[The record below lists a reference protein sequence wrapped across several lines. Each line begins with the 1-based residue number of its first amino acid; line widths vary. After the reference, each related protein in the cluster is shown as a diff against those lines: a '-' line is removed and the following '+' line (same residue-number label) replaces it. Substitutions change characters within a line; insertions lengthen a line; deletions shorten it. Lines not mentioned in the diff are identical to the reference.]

1 MERGPA
7 GERETRIAVGT
18 SSWADPGFVEE
29 WYPPGLPARERL
41 AHYAERFDAVEVN
54 STFYAVP
61 GPAQVRRWVDA
72 TLDGFTFDVKLH
84 RLLSRHSAGLDS
96 LPAALREGATTRGGG
111 RGRPRVALD
120 ERLEAA
126 LVEAQLE
133 AIDPL
138 AAAGRLR
145 CLLLQLTPGFGPR
158 DHRLDELAAVVARC
172 APHPVAI
179 ELRNRSWVKPER
191 VQETLGWF
199 EAHGAVWVG
208 VDAPAVEHF
217 TVMPPIDA
225 VTRPGVAYLRLHGRD
240 PDAYVRGRAVAERFA
255 YRYSDAELEEV
266 AGRVHALAE
275 RAGGGGEVRV
285 YFNNNR
291 GDDAPQAAQRLKEL
305 LGLA

>member
-1 MERGPA
+1 M
-7 GERETRIAVGT
+7 
-18 SSWADPGFVEE
+18 EE
-29 WYPPGLPARERL
+29 WYPPGLPARDRL
-41 AHYAERFDAVEVN
+41 GYYAERFDAVEVN

-61 GPAQVRRWVDA
+61 GTAQVRRWVDA
-72 TLDGFTFDVKLH
+72 TPESFTFDVKLH

-96 LPAALREGATTRGGG
+96 LPVALREGATIRGGA
-111 RGRPRVALD
+111 RGRVALD

-133 AIDPL
+133 AIGPL
-138 AAAGRLR
+138 AEAGRLR
-145 CLLLQLTPGFGPR
+145 CLLLQLTPGFRPR
-158 DHRLDELAAVVARC
+158 DHRLDELAGVVARC

-255 YRYSDAELEEV
+255 YRYSDTELEAI

-275 RAGGGGEVRV
+275 RAGSGGEVRV
-285 YFNNNR
+285 HFNNNR
-291 GDDAPQAAQRLKEL
+291 GDDAPVAAQRFREL
-305 LGLA
+305 LASA